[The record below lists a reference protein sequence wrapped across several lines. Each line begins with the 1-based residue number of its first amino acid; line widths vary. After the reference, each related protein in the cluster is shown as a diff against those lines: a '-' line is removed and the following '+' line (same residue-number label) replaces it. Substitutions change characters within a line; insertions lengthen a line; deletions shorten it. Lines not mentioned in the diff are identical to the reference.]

1 MAAEFQVRAFGRNIT
16 TRMKTD
22 LSSTNNGGL
31 GPLAHVKQKT
41 TSKLPSEAR
50 RRELRPRAQRLR
62 EACCRTQR
70 SIRSRSFGARL
81 RLARL
86 KENRLT
92 YPGARR

>member
-1 MAAEFQVRAFGRNIT
+1 MAAEFQVNPFGRNIT

-22 LSSTNNGGL
+22 LSPTNNGGL

-62 EACCRTQR
+62 EACCRIQDRAIYSHSEFRCAT
-70 SIRSRSFGARL
+70 
-81 RLARL
+81 
-86 KENRLT
+86 
-92 YPGARR
+92 